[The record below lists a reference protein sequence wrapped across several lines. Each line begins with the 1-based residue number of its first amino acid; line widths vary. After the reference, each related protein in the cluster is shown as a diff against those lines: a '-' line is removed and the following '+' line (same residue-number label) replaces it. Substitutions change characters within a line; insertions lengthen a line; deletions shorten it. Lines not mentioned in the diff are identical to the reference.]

1 MPQCGRSPSSR
12 SRRKAPPPRYTRGYG
27 AIFAQNVT
35 QANEGCDFAVL
46 ADRSRVPEPDI
57 YYQYPSLID
66 HASISPVFD
75 RADGDLYLYMTR
87 YNLFPDRSDGGNR
100 DLVRLRVAIEPQ

>member
-1 MPQCGRSPSSR
+1 MPDEGSIPRIASPR
-12 SRRKAPPPRYTRGYG
+12 PEMAARRAAWKAPEPRYTRGYG

-57 YYQYPSLID
+57 
-66 HASISPVFD
+66 F
-75 RADGDLYLYMTR
+75 
-87 YNLFPDRSDGGNR
+87 
-100 DLVRLRVAIEPQ
+100 